1 MPESTDPDRLR
12 HEHGLGIP
20 LIRVL
25 ADEAE
30 ITSSEGGTTVR
41 LVVYHSPRPHQPD

>member
-1 MPESTDPDRLR
+1 L
-12 HEHGLGIP
+12 P

-30 ITSSEGGTTVR
+30 IRSDEGGTAVR
-41 LVVYHSPRPHQPD
+41 LVVYRSPRS